1 MRPYVV
7 VQNIALPVARLLLVL
22 GAVFAGLGSVAAGG
36 AWAAPA
42 AVGFAVAGLIL
53 VRLLRRA
60 ERQDSGASGPASA
73 VRGWR
78 RSSGASPPR
87 AGWPGSSA
95 SRSPGWTILVVGALR
110 STREAAIYAAASRL
124 AIVGA
129 HALQAVG
136 MAMAPRISALLAH
149 DERERVE
156 DLHRV
161 ATWWLMAL
169 IWPFYLAVAVF
180 APWIMGLFGPE
191 FVSGADALAILCLG
205 MLVNLAT
212 GNVTTVLLMGGKSS
226 WSLINAGGSLAL
238 NLTLN
243 VLLTPTYGITGA
255 AIAWAAS
262 LTFVNVAP
270 LVQVGLFLKMKP
282 PWGRGFVLVALA
294 SGVLYGALGLV
305 FRGLGTDAAT

>member
-60 ERQDSGASGPASA
+60 ERQGLRRERPRGA
-73 VRGWR
+73 VRELAAQFWR
-78 RSSGASPPR
+78 FSAARGGRGPR
-87 AGWPGSSA
+87 HRGHLDGRPGRGRA
-95 SRSPGWTILVVGALR
+95 DPRGRDLR
-110 STREAAIYAAASRL
+110 RGGRL

-136 MAMAPRISALLAH
+136 MAMAPASARCSRTTSASAS
-149 DERERVE
+149 RTCTASRQ
-156 DLHRV
+156 
-161 ATWWLMAL
+161 WWLMAL

-191 FVSGADALAILCLG
+191 FVSGADALAILCSACWSTSRP
-205 MLVNLAT
+205 AT
-212 GNVTTVLLMGGKSS
+212 SR
-226 WSLINAGGSLAL
+226 
-238 NLTLN
+238 
-243 VLLTPTYGITGA
+243 PCC
-255 AIAWAAS
+255 
-262 LTFVNVAP
+262 
-270 LVQVGLFLKMKP
+270 
-282 PWGRGFVLVALA
+282 
-294 SGVLYGALGLV
+294 
-305 FRGLGTDAAT
+305 